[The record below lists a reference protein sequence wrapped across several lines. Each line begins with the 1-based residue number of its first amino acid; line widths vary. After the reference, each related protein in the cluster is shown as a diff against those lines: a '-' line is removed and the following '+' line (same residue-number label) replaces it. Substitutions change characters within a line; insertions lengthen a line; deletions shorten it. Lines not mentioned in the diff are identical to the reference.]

1 MSISAIP
8 HGNAAGTRP
17 EIFGAERTRLA
28 STVLGKIADH
38 SQTVTEH

>member
-1 MSISAIP
+1 MSMSAIH

-17 EIFGAERTRLA
+17 EIFGAARTQLA
-28 STVLGKIADH
+28 STVLGRIADH